1 MQRQPR
7 LCLGCGQELR
17 YGTHCRACEDDLPH
31 CPNCGDLLRVPH
43 YTLPIGRCTTLPPEP
58 ELEQGQQTFI

>member
-7 LCLGCGQELR
+7 LCFGCGQDLR
-17 YGTHCRACEDDLPH
+17 YCSHCRACEDDLPH

-43 YTLPIGRCTTLPPEP
+43 YTLYTGRCTTLPPEP
-58 ELEQGQQTFI
+58 EQGQQTFI